1 MKTLSIA
8 VVLAVAL
15 PCLALGQAKPPQA
28 LPSTGESAIL
38 EVTAL
43 ERAWI
48 VAGPK
53 YDVAWFERYLAAS
66 FIDTDENGVVTD
78 KAARIADVKNHASKT
93 ESVSYETLKVQVY
106 GDAAVAT
113 GIAVIKGGSYK
124 DKDNSGKY
132 AWTDTWVK
140 TGGQWQCVAGHAS
153 KIVPK

>member
-1 MKTLSIA
+1 MKTLSVA

-15 PCLALGQAKPPQA
+15 PCLVLGQATPQQA
-28 LPSTGESAIL
+28 VPSAELNAIQ

-48 VAGPK
+48 DASRQ

-66 FIDTDENGVVTD
+66 CIFTDENGVVMD
-78 KAARIADVKNHASKT
+78 KAAMIADVKNQATKT
-93 ESVSYETLKVQVY
+93 ESYSYENLKVQVY

-113 GIAVIKGGSYK
+113 GISVVKETYKG
-124 DKDNSGKY
+124 KDNSGKY
-132 AWTDTWVK
+132 PWTDTWVK
-140 TGGQWQCVAGHAS
+140 RGGQWQCVASHNS